1 VTARHDLRWKTIA
14 ADAET
19 ASLRAISCFNRLF
32 SQGKAVLVFVYLRC
46 RDPDQGLASR
56 WRM

>member
-32 SQGKAVLVFVYLRC
+32 SQGKAVLVFDLPQLPWSGSRI
-46 RDPDQGLASR
+46 GLKMAN
-56 WRM
+56 

>member
-1 VTARHDLRWKTIA
+1 VKTIA